1 MEADGKAIQEA
12 LLDLMEDFAIQGDE
26 ASAKECLREY
36 LKIMEGETDDVRNS
50 GTWTAAA
57 VQ

>member
-36 LKIMEGETDDVRNS
+36 LKIREGGRIENERF
-50 GTWTAAA
+50 
-57 VQ
+57 VQRHEDA